1 MLLRLGF
8 EKQPPSGIQRPA
20 RSWPTGAHNSSA
32 RRNVENRIVKAR
44 SVARRDIA
52 AILALSEQN
61 HLTTLLRRNPST
73 ASSWWSTKRVQ
84 SERSASNQS
93 AYLYWFSVQKSHSWW
108 FDSAAAPWLLGAGVV
123 AAAGT
128 GWFFTV
134 GPGAGGGISRSRTRV
149 SAGESEHVHAEAVE
163 GVASDRRVTLST
175 VSRLME
181 EARFPAAGVSSL
193 DFKNAMKHVLGK
205 DAPHGE
211 VLAAWFSMFDS
222 DGDGRI
228 SGGEFLAV
236 AAVLAAPDVAVAPS
250 ADAGAAQPLPK
261 GCSEAD
267 VARLVFDAWDKNRN
281 GVLTRAEV
289 SSALRRLPITRSDM
303 QVIMG
308 LLFPPAE
315 SVPERILR
323 LDMAQRTLAVRVLR
337 SRLDMDTL
345 QKRVFCDELLLSQL
359 LQELVRESKL

>member
-1 MLLRLGF
+1 MQHIDKMKFKIPL
-8 EKQPPSGIQRPA
+8 QSQQ
-20 RSWPTGAHNSSA
+20 SS
-32 RRNVENRIVKAR
+32 E
-44 SVARRDIA
+44 
-52 AILALSEQN
+52 
-61 HLTTLLRRNPST
+61 
-73 ASSWWSTKRVQ
+73 
-84 SERSASNQS
+84 
-93 AYLYWFSVQKSHSWW
+93 W

-123 AAAGT
+123 TAAAA

-134 GPGAGGGISRSRTRV
+134 GPGAGEGISQSHTRV
-149 SAGESEHVHAEAVE
+149 SAGEAEHVHMEPVE
-163 GVASDRRVTLST
+163 GVASERRVTLSS
-175 VSRLME
+175 VQQLMK
-181 EARFPAAGVSSL
+181 EAQFPQGGVSSL

-211 VLAAWFSMFDS
+211 VLTAWFSMFDS

-228 SGGEFLAV
+228 SGSEFLAV
-236 AAVLAAPDVAVAPS
+236 AAVLAAPDKAVAPPSGNS
-250 ADAGAAQPLPK
+250 AAARPLPK

-289 SSALRRLPITRSDM
+289 SSALRKLPITRSDM

-345 QKRVFCDELLLSQL
+345 QKRVFCDETLLKRL
-359 LQELVRESKL
+359 LAELVRESKL

>member
-1 MLLRLGF
+1 M
-8 EKQPPSGIQRPA
+8 
-20 RSWPTGAHNSSA
+20 
-32 RRNVENRIVKAR
+32 
-44 SVARRDIA
+44 
-52 AILALSEQN
+52 
-61 HLTTLLRRNPST
+61 
-73 ASSWWSTKRVQ
+73 
-84 SERSASNQS
+84 
-93 AYLYWFSVQKSHSWW
+93 
-108 FDSAAAPWLLGAGVV
+108 

-128 GWFFTV
+128 GWYFTV
-134 GPGAGGGISRSRTRV
+134 GPGAGEGISQSHTRV
-149 SAGESEHVHAEAVE
+149 SAGEAEHVHTEAVE

-175 VSRLME
+175 VRRLMD
-181 EARFPAAGVSSL
+181 EAAFPAAGVSAL
-193 DFKNAMKHVLGK
+193 DFKNAMRHVLGAN
-205 DAPHGE
+205 APHGE
-211 VLAAWFSMFDS
+211 VLTAWFSMFDT

-236 AAVLAAPDVAVAPS
+236 AAVLAAPDQQVPPPS
-250 ADAGAAQPLPK
+250 TGEGQEHSAARPLPT

-289 SSALRRLPITRSDM
+289 ASALRRLPITRSDT

-345 QKRVFCDELLLSQL
+345 QKRVFCDEQLLSKL
-359 LQELVRESKL
+359 LQELVKESKL